1 MVRIKNAL
9 YITPSESGVF
19 EIQMK
24 IDNEVV
30 DKVILYARD
39 PGAIEVGLMDIS
51 GQLASLDKANR
62 LESTNTFWQVVNFQM
77 TVVDPLGNKQTMK
90 SATRYLRNEL
100 RDLEAKAPAG
110 STVIFDNIK
119 LVGQQ
124 SGSAKIG
131 QPIIL
136 VK

>member
-1 MVRIKNAL
+1 
-9 YITPSESGVF
+9 
-19 EIQMK
+19 
-24 IDNEVV
+24 
-30 DKVILYARD
+30 
-39 PGAIEVGLMDIS
+39 
-51 GQLASLDKANR
+51 
-62 LESTNTFWQVVNFQM
+62 
-77 TVVDPLGNKQTMK
+77 MK

-124 SGSAKIG
+124 SGSTKIG